1 VFWAV
6 ALASLAGLALVFGAL
21 KETRGPEKR
30 VESSL
35 GSALRAYAL
44 LLRDTQFLG
53 LVGIG
58 SSAMAGF
65 FVFLAGS
72 PFVFIN
78 HYGLSP
84 TQYSLAFSLNAV
96 AFIGA
101 SQLTA
106 LLGRRF
112 GLVRLV
118 KFAASASGAV
128 MLVLLCFFLLGG
140 DSLRVL
146 MALYFVASG
155 FMGLVIPTASV
166 LALDRHG
173 AIAGTASA
181 LLGTLQMLG
190 GAAAMG
196 IVSLFANGQPLPMVA
211 GMAIGALIGVGLTW
225 LTLSGPVSADRASH
239 SLG

>member
-1 VFWAV
+1 
-6 ALASLAGLALVFGAL
+6 
-21 KETRGPEKR
+21 
-30 VESSL
+30 
-35 GSALRAYAL
+35 
-44 LLRDTQFLG
+44 
-53 LVGIG
+53 
-58 SSAMAGF
+58 
-65 FVFLAGS
+65 
-72 PFVFIN
+72 
-78 HYGLSP
+78 
-84 TQYSLAFSLNAV
+84 V